1 MIVFPLLPNSAASG
15 TGQLRSAWKC
25 VEARQNLRAER
36 CLLVS
41 QPDHAHLA
49 GDLAA
54 RFDSPGFAPL
64 PAAITE
70 GIRLHDEG
78 WAPVDGLAPD
88 LTVQFAADGNPKNF
102 LRFLPDDFIVCWRR
116 SIERAERIAPA
127 AGVTVSRHFV
137 ALAQLRLNTMHDN
150 DRDREHLE
158 EFVVNET
165 FRQQYLLN
173 TLHTEEAHLDYY
185 LHALQLCDVLSLYL
199 CSGVTDNVEFP
210 QHFNGRSVT
219 LTRMGRTYAL
229 DPSPY
234 RAPVR
239 VCVKAVPYENG
250 KLDRNP
256 VELWWELR

>member
-1 MIVFPLLPNSAASG
+1 MIVFPLLSNSAGPSP
-15 TGQLRSAWKC
+15 GQVPPAWKS

-36 CLLVS
+36 YLLVS

-54 RFDSPGFAPL
+54 RFDSFGFAPL
-64 PAAITE
+64 PAAIIE
-70 GIRLHDEG
+70 AIRLHDEG

-88 LTVQFAADGNPKNF
+88 LKVQLASDGSPKNF

-127 AGVTVSRHFV
+127 AGATVSRHFV
-137 ALAQLRLNTMHDN
+137 ALAQFRLNTMHDN
-150 DRDREHLE
+150 DHDREQLE
-158 EFVVNET
+158 EFLVNET
-165 FRQQYLLN
+165 FRQQYLLK
-173 TLHTEEAHLDYY
+173 TLHTEEVHLDYY
-185 LHALQLCDVLSLYL
+185 LHALQFCDVLSLYL

-210 QHFNGRSVT
+210 QHFDGRAVT
-219 LTRMGRTYAL
+219 LTRMGRTYTL

-239 VCVKAVPYENG
+239 VCVKAMPFESG
-250 KLDRNP
+250 RLDRNP